1 MRIVDT
7 SNAIAGRNSIVAY
20 ILRNFGENA
29 VRNFRA
35 AYKEARQQVLKHP
48 NSGAIDWNLST
59 NQVLY
64 RYVVIGNL
72 SKMLYRIDGDVIYVI
87 DFWDTRREPPMIINL

>member
-1 MRIVDT
+1 MRIVDP

-35 AYKEARQQVLKHP
+35 AYKEARQQVL
-48 NSGAIDWNLST
+48 NWQLEQNAVSD
-59 NQVLY
+59 
-64 RYVVIGNL
+64 
-72 SKMLYRIDGDVIYVI
+72 
-87 DFWDTRREPPMIINL
+87 